1 MAYTV
6 KQIATALGAE
16 AFGAVDLPVSAVA
29 EPAMAGP
36 EDLAL
41 AMSPK
46 YAEGLSQGQA
56 RAAMLWAGADWQAMG
71 LEAAIVAPRPRYA
84 MSGLSA
90 MMDKGEGFGTG
101 IHPSAVI
108 APTAEIGADVA
119 IGPLAVIGAGARI
132 GAGSVIGP
140 QCYIG
145 AGAVLGAGAFLRE
158 GVRLAA
164 RVTIGAR
171 FFAHPGAV
179 VGSDGFSFVT
189 PEPSGVEKARATLGD
204 QGEVASQSWVRIHSL
219 GSVSIGDDVE
229 LGANSCIDR
238 GTVRDTRIGDRV
250 KFDNLVHIGHNVVI
264 GNDCLI
270 CGQVGI
276 AGSTQVGNNVVLAGQ
291 TGVSDNLF
299 IGDNVITGGATKV
312 MSNVPAGRVMLGYPA
327 VKMDSHIE
335 SYKALRRL
343 PRLFRDVAAIQK
355 AVFKS
360 DKSD

>member
-1 MAYTV
+1 MAYTI
-6 KQIATALGAE
+6 KDIAAALGAE
-16 AFGAVDLPVSAVA
+16 AFGALDLTVTGVA

-36 EDLAL
+36 DHLAL

-46 YAEGLSQGQA
+46 YAESLPEGQA
-56 RAAMLWAGADWQAMG
+56 RAAMLWSGADWQGMG
-71 LEAAIVAPRPRYA
+71 LEAAIVAPRPRFA
-84 MSGLSA
+84 MAGLSV
-90 MMDKGEGFGTG
+90 MMDPGEGFGSG
-101 IHPSAVI
+101 HHPSAVI
-108 APTAEIGADVA
+108 DATARIGLGVTIGA
-119 IGPLAVIGAGARI
+119 LAVIGPGAQI

-140 QCYIG
+140 QCYVG
-145 AGAVLGAGAFLRE
+145 AGATLGEGAFLRE
-158 GVRLAA
+158 GVRLGA
-164 RVTIGAR
+164 RVKVGAR

-179 VGSDGFSFVT
+179 VGADGFSFVT

-204 QGEVASQSWVRIHSL
+204 QGEVAAQSWARIHSL

-276 AGSTQVGNNVVLAGQ
+276 AGSTVVGNNVVLAGQ
-291 TGVSDNLF
+291 TGVGDNLF

-343 PRLFRDVAAIQK
+343 PRLFRDVAELRK

>member
-16 AFGAVDLPVSAVA
+16 AFGAVDLPVLGVA